1 MFQTIV
7 VFECRGI
14 EPVDFDPRVGLNI
27 IRGVIIESVLCHA
40 GWLECPGS
48 GQ

>member
-14 EPVDFDPRVGLNI
+14 EPVDFDPRV
-27 IRGVIIESVLCHA
+27 RGNSCVSPAVHVVHVCREDGVPV
-40 GWLECPGS
+40 E
-48 GQ
+48 